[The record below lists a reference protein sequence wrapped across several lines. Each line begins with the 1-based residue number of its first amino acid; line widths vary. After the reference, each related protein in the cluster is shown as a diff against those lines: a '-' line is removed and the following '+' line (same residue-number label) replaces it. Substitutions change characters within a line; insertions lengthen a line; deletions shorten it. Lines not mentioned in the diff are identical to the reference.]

1 MLAKVKFSLNS
12 NRTYD
17 YETDIRNLKKF
28 DCILV
33 ETQYGEGI
41 AFFERYILDEDLAF
55 DGELSKI
62 LEKLDLND
70 DVTLDRIREIKKR
83 CE

>member
-12 NRTYD
+12 SRTYD

-33 ETQYGEGI
+33 ETQNGEEI
-41 AFFERYILDEDLAF
+41 AFFERYILDEDLAY

-62 LEKLDLND
+62 LERLDLND
-70 DVTLDRIREIKKR
+70 DATLNRIREIKKR
-83 CE
+83 CD

>member
-33 ETQYGEGI
+33 ETQYGEEV
-41 AFFERYILDEDLAF
+41 AFFERYILDEDLAY

-62 LEKLDLND
+62 LERLDLND
-70 DVTLDRIREIKKR
+70 AETLNRIREIKKR
-83 CE
+83 CD

>member
-1 MLAKVKFSLNS
+1 MLAKVKFSLNLS
-12 NRTYD
+12 RTYD

-70 DVTLDRIREIKKR
+70 DATLDRIREIKKR
-83 CE
+83 CD

>member
-33 ETQYGEGI
+33 ETQNGEEI
-41 AFFERYILDEDLAF
+41 AFFERYILDEDLAY

-62 LEKLDLND
+62 LERLDLND
-70 DVTLDRIREIKKR
+70 NETLNRIKEIKKR
-83 CE
+83 CD

>member
-33 ETQYGEGI
+33 ETQNGEEI
-41 AFFERYILDEDLAF
+41 AFFERYILDEDLAY

-62 LEKLDLND
+62 LERLDLND
-70 DVTLDRIREIKKR
+70 DATLNRIREIKKQ
-83 CE
+83 CN

>member
-12 NRTYD
+12 SRTYD

-33 ETQYGEGI
+33 ETQYGEEI
-41 AFFERYILDEDLAF
+41 AFFERYILDEDLAY

-62 LEKLDLND
+62 LERLDLND
-70 DVTLDRIREIKKR
+70 DATLNRIRKIKKR
-83 CE
+83 CD